1 MERKK
6 SYCIIKKL
14 ILPNGREANIIL
26 VDNQGEIW
34 ELDSKAEANELAEL
48 LTINSDSGWK
58 YIVRG
63 A

>member
-14 ILPNGREANIIL
+14 ILPHGREANVIL
-26 VDNQGEIW
+26 VNNQGEIW
-34 ELDSKAEANELAEL
+34 ELDSKAEADEMAEL
-48 LTINSDSGWK
+48 LTINSDSGWT